1 MNSVWFHV
9 ETLAELSPAYQEVL
23 ADPRT
28 RDTAQAD
35 FFYALS
41 FFQLTERDVIGFAQ
55 RVRGVP
61 ATVPAR
67 DEIVRRFAKR
77 SFARIQEH
85 DGAFTP
91 GDAVREMFPVKIAA
105 LDLPI
110 PFGSVVFS
118 VTISTRKKGEDHQ
131 FAHCDIA
138 SALAQEHDL
147 WNFFSNI
154 GDEEC
159 TLFLG
164 DAPHLV
170 QPGESLLFPSH
181 VMHRGSKYAHS
192 ARLVVLFSTKILAPA
207 VLRMLQ
213 RESKYLEKLGSRAP
227 PSYPVY
233 P

>member
-1 MNSVWFHV
+1 MNSVWFNV
-9 ETLAELSPAYQEVL
+9 DSLADLGPAYHAAL

-35 FFYALS
+35 FFFALS
-41 FFQLTERDVIGFAQ
+41 FFHITEADVFGFAQ
-55 RVRGVP
+55 RVRGAP

-67 DEIVRRFAKR
+67 DEILRRFAKR

-85 DGAFTP
+85 EGAFTP
-91 GDAVREMFPVKIAA
+91 SDAVREMFPVKVAS

-118 VTISTRKKGEDHQ
+118 VAISTKIEGQDHQ

-138 SALAQEHDL
+138 SNLAKQYDL

-154 GDEEC
+154 GNEEC
-159 TLFLG
+159 TLFVG
-164 DAPHLV
+164 DAPHMV

-181 VMHRGSKYAHS
+181 VMHRGSKYAHT
-192 ARLVVLFSTKILAPA
+192 ARLVVLFSTQTLAPA
-207 VLRMLQ
+207 VLKMLQ